1 MAKTPE
7 QQYQQ
12 KIDTA
17 LASGQL
23 TPQQAAA
30 LSSMLSENA
39 NARGQ
44 LGPGLRNDLNSN
56 FRLYTSQNPS
66 SGGNQGG
73 NNGGGTGGTGEIP
86 PKPVVPGMDFYW
98 DGTRWVGYQ
107 VGESDADRAAREAEE
122 QRKRDEAAAR
132 QQQRGRARDQ
142 FKSVLGG
149 LGFTTAFGFTQAEI
163 DTLYSSIDGW
173 LADGWADGYEG
184 GDNLLMLFRTS
195 DQTKQIY
202 NKRFPGM
209 QALASRGQAISEG
222 EYTRLETSYR
232 EVMRGSGIDAKFY
245 DSFDDYGRFIAGN
258 VSAAEVRDRI
268 NAAKSTAN
276 PAILGELREYYGI
289 DEGTAY
295 AFLLGL
301 TDERGIALDA
311 AAQAR
316 DQQTIRD
323 ISRNIQIGGMA
334 EAAGFSMNQAQS
346 AALAG
351 TSVGQTIDPF
361 DVRTRAQL
369 EGTFNQARRIADRET
384 TLAGIDRETFD
395 QRDALAAAFGD
406 EQARLASERRGKRER
421 ARFSGSAG
429 AASGSLAVERNL

>member
-1 MAKTPE
+1 
-7 QQYQQ
+7 
-12 KIDTA
+12 
-17 LASGQL
+17 L
-23 TPQQAAA
+23 TTYINQVREAQQAGTISRVEAQA
-30 LSSMLSENA
+30 LIEDARIMSKDGRLDSTEKGFLSSELATLSSPGKGATSGEPV
-39 NARGQ
+39 G
-44 LGPGLRNDLNSN
+44 GPDPVKDTR
-56 FRLYTSQNPS
+56 
-66 SGGNQGG
+66 
-73 NNGGGTGGTGEIP
+73 P
-86 PKPVVPGMDFYW
+86 PMPVVPGMDFYW

-122 QRKRDEAAAR
+122 QRKRDEAAAK

-258 VSAAEVRDRI
+258 VSATEVQGRI

-301 TDERGIALDA
+301 TDEKGIALDV

-361 DVRTRAQL
+361 DIRTRAQL
-369 EGTFNQARRIADRET
+369 EGTFGQARRVADRET
-384 TLAGIDRETFD
+384 TLAGIDNEAFD
-395 QRDALAAAFGD
+395 QRDALASAFGD
-406 EQARLASERRGKRER
+406 RQKQLASERRGKRER
-421 ARFSGSAG
+421 ARFTGSSGASA
-429 AASGSLAVERNL
+429 GSLAVERNL

>member
-1 MAKTPE
+1 
-7 QQYQQ
+7 
-12 KIDTA
+12 
-17 LASGQL
+17 
-23 TPQQAAA
+23 
-30 LSSMLSENA
+30 
-39 NARGQ
+39 
-44 LGPGLRNDLNSN
+44 
-56 FRLYTSQNPS
+56 
-66 SGGNQGG
+66 
-73 NNGGGTGGTGEIP
+73 
-86 PKPVVPGMDFYW
+86 
-98 DGTRWVGYQ
+98 
-107 VGESDADRAAREAEE
+107 
-122 QRKRDEAAAR
+122 
-132 QQQRGRARDQ
+132 
-142 FKSVLGG
+142 
-149 LGFTTAFGFTQAEI
+149 
-163 DTLYSSIDGW
+163 
-173 LADGWADGYEG
+173 
-184 GDNLLMLFRTS
+184 
-195 DQTKQIY
+195 
-202 NKRFPGM
+202 M

-258 VSAAEVRDRI
+258 VSATEVQGRI

-301 TDERGIALDA
+301 TDEKGIALDA

-369 EGTFNQARRIADRET
+369 EGTFGQARRVADRET
-384 TLAGIDRETFD
+384 TLAGIDNEAFD
-395 QRDALAAAFGD
+395 QRDALASAFGD
-406 EQARLASERRGKRER
+406 RQKQLASERRGKRER
-421 ARFSGSAG
+421 ARFTGSSGAS
-429 AASGSLAVERNL
+429 SGSLAVERNL